1 MKLVLNYINGCFIK
15 ELIIFVESMKL
26 KARYNNLIR
35 NQWGFE
41 GMKEFFIKSTE
52 ELINAGCYSFYVT
65 FKSVRGI
72 QSIKHE
78 RVERSIYL
86 HYPLVVHN
94 KDIELETVRSV
105 FIEWLKEE
113 EILVDDQG
121 GGDSIIIDL
130 YNN

>member
-1 MKLVLNYINGCFIK
+1 M
-15 ELIIFVESMKL
+15 VESMKL
-26 KARYNNLIR
+26 KTRFNNLIR

-41 GMKEFFIKSTE
+41 GIKEFFIKSTE
-52 ELINAGCYSFYVT
+52 ELINLGCYSFYVT
-65 FKSVRGI
+65 FKPVMEV

-94 KDIELETVRSV
+94 KNIELETVRSV

-113 EILVDDQG
+113 GILVDDQG